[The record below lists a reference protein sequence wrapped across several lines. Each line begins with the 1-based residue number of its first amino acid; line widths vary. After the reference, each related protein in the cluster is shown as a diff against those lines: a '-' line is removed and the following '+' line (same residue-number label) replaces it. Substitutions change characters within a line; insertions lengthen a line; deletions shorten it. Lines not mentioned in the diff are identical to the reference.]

1 MILFARADNFYT
13 ACECLFRPDLARKPV
28 VIVRGDNGRIL
39 AVNVE
44 ATAIGIQK
52 GDRYEEVTEKADR
65 HDTAIFSPNGEL
77 YADMSAR
84 LIAIYNRLCPDV
96 EIHDTGECFLYY
108 PDVKC
113 PDFSGVAH
121 HIRNTII
128 RETGLTVSIGIAPT
142 RTLAKVAGTLAQK
155 AGGIFVYDQSNF
167 TGILA
172 HIPVAELRGQ
182 EWVSRSLTGRYA
194 TGTALGLLEYPEGI
208 PEKKRS
214 AEACAIAQELKGIP
228 ANGISGGSSNTLS
241 ESVSFVDLPESRK
254 ELDQALQN
262 CVGTV
267 AKRLGASHKKVHF
280 LSLYLVATPQGGEGP
295 RYSNQ
300 LTASLPYPTAF
311 VPDILELARTLLGKL
326 YRNGLAYRK
335 LTVHF
340 QRIEDEPAFLPG
352 NVPAFRAQLD
362 RFFRPP
368 FYPARQNPDRSR
380 HAPEIAGKD
389 EGRYLVSARITTP
402 AFIPFARTACHTALT
417 DRKWH
422 AISDRFRSPAY
433 TTEFADLPSVR

>member
-1 MILFARADNFYT
+1 MILFARADNFFT
-13 ACECLFRPDLARKPV
+13 ACEGLFRPDLARKPV
-28 VIVRGDNGRIL
+28 VIIREDNDRIL
-39 AVNVE
+39 AVNEE

-52 GDRYEEVTEKADR
+52 GDRYAEVTDKAAR
-65 HDTAIFSPNGEL
+65 HDTAIFTPNGEL

-84 LIAIYNRLCPDV
+84 LVAIYNRLCPDV

-108 PDVKC
+108 PDIKC

-142 RTLAKVAGTLAQK
+142 RTLAKIAATSAQK
-155 AGGIFVYDQSNF
+155 TGGIFEYDQANF
-167 TGILA
+167 AGILA
-172 HIPVAELRGQ
+172 RVPVTELRGQ

-214 AEACAIAQELKGIP
+214 TEASAIAQELKGIP
-228 ANGISGGSSNTLS
+228 ANEIPGDMPKTFS
-241 ESVSFVDLPESRK
+241 ESVSFVDLPESQT
-254 ELDQALQN
+254 EIDLALQN
-262 CVGTV
+262 CVGTMV
-267 AKRLGASHKKVHF
+267 KRLGASHKKVRF
-280 LSLYLVATPQGGEGP
+280 LSLYLVATPQSGEGP

-311 VPDILELARTLLGKL
+311 LPDILELARTLLGKL

-340 QRIEDEPAFLPG
+340 QRIVDEPAFLPG
-352 NVPAFRAQLD
+352 NIPAFRAQLD

-368 FYPARQNPDRSR
+368 FYPARQGPDHSR
-380 HAPEIAGKD
+380 HTPEITVKVK
-389 EGRYLVSARITTP
+389 GRYLVSARITTP
-402 AFIPFARTACHTALT
+402 TFIPFTRTVCHTALAE
-417 DRKWH
+417 RKWN